1 MGGFD
6 LSGVS
11 VPAAP
16 PRVRTQAWRRR
27 LRQLLPLW
35 DLLLL
40 LAAAPLATAIASALG
55 ANLPAVS
62 GWPDWE
68 RWALPLV
75 ALGPIL
81 LYQPL
86 DRPPPPLRGFGAR
99 LLLFV
104 AIAAAAAA
112 LAGPLVPGVWLLAWL
127 ALVVAGLSGL
137 RLLMRRLRGRQTLAI
152 YGAGPETDR
161 LVQQL
166 RRQAGDRI
174 ELLGVFDDRMTRAS
188 PAQTP
193 ARGGLVE
200 LARLAQQ
207 RPVDWTLVSVP
218 ESAQQRIQQLLPLL
232 RGISDAVA
240 LSPAPAPARR
250 EGLLAESLKVRMLA
264 DAEHTACDLDDYD
277 LSRFIEVARGFGQ
290 DAYTYVVTPNVDHLI
305 RLHDDVRFRA
315 LYEDAGYVLL
325 DSRFLS
331 HLLHFTRGVRLPVC
345 AGSDLTGRLFGEVIA
360 ADDGLVLIG
369 GSDAQAAMLRERY
382 GLRRFAHHNPPM
394 GFIRDPGAVERCLS
408 FIEAHSPFRF
418 CLLAVGSPQQEIIAR
433 ELQRRGKARGMALC
447 VGASIDFLTGGERRA
462 PAWMQRAGVEW
473 LYRLM
478 QAPRRM
484 ARRYLVRGPRVFS
497 LLTQT
502 EVQLRMHA

>member
-6 LSGVS
+6 LREVS
-11 VPAAP
+11 MPALP
-16 PRVRTQAWRRR
+16 VRSTASLWRRR
-27 LRQLLPLW
+27 ARQLLPLW
-35 DLLLL
+35 DLLVL
-40 LAAAPLATAIASALG
+40 LAAAPLATALVAALG
-55 ANLPAVS
+55 ASLPVTA
-62 GWPDWE
+62 GWPAWE

-75 ALGPIL
+75 ALGPVL

-86 DRPPPPLRGFGAR
+86 ERPPPPLRGFAVR

-104 AIAAAAAA
+104 AIAALAAA
-112 LAGPLVPGVWLLAWL
+112 LAGTLVPTVWLLAWL
-127 ALVVAGLSGL
+127 ALAIAGLVAL
-137 RLLMRRLRGRQTLAI
+137 RALMRRLRGRQTLAI

-174 ELLGVFDDRMTRAS
+174 ELLGVFDDRTTRTA
-188 PAQTP
+188 PVQTP

-200 LARLAQQ
+200 LARLARQ

-218 ESAQQRIQQLLPLL
+218 ESAQQRIRQLLPLL
-232 RGISDAVA
+232 SGISDAVA
-240 LSPAPAPARR
+240 LSPTPVPARR
-250 EGLLAESLKVRMLA
+250 EALLAESLKVRMLA
-264 DAEHTACDLDDYD
+264 DAERTACDLDDYD
-277 LSRFIEVARGFGQ
+277 LSRFIDVARGFGA

-305 RLHDDVRFRA
+305 RLHDDAHFRA

-325 DSRFLS
+325 DSRFLA
-331 HLLHFTRGVRLPVC
+331 HLLHLTRGVRLPVC

-360 ADDGLVLIG
+360 ADDNLVLIG
-369 GSDAQAAMLRERY
+369 GSGAQAAALRERY

-394 GFIRDPGAVERCLS
+394 GFIRDPDAVERCLS

-433 ELQRRGKARGMALC
+433 ELQRRGRARGMALC

-484 ARRYLVRGPRVFS
+484 ARRYLVRGPRVFG

-502 EVQLRMHA
+502 EVQLRVHA